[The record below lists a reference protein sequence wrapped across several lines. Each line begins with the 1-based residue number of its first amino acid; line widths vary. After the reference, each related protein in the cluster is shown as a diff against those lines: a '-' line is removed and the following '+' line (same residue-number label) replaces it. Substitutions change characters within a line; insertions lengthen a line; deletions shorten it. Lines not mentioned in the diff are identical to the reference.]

1 MSIQIIAVFFL
12 SLSGLALAAFQF
24 KNRERTEVK
33 EGDALDHIKGM
44 YILKVPYEKL
54 VIAYFGLMAI
64 ASILDWI
71 LGGNPEKLNLTYF
84 LVSSCAFLIFL
95 YKLGMSFIKT
105 VEFKWPTAAYILLN
119 VGIAAIVY
127 HFMTHPVLKM
137 AEALEY
143 ILTFHLLGMILGLGG
158 TLILDILI
166 FHFLRNFKINS
177 SEAVIMHLISQLIIL
192 GLVLLMVTGV
202 AIYLTDM
209 QAYNSNPRFLMKM
222 TAVLILSIN
231 GVFLNF
237 YMMPA
242 IEKLS
247 LVEEDIEEDQN
258 LKRVAFSVGGV
269 SMVSWLAAFAFAM
282 VKDLSQFNYI
292 QMLVPYLV
300 LVIGAIGGGQFIKK
314 KMEKEV
320 IEESQK

>member
-1 MSIQIIAVFFL
+1 MNIQIIGVFLL
-12 SLSGLALAAFQF
+12 SLSGLALAALQF

-54 VIAYFGLMAI
+54 VIAYFGLMTI
-64 ASILDWI
+64 ASILDWV
-71 LGGNPEKLNLTYF
+71 LGGNPEKLNLTFF

-95 YKLGMSFIKT
+95 YKLGMSLIKT
-105 VEFKWPTAAYILLN
+105 VEFKWSTAGYILLN

-137 AEALEY
+137 AAALEY

-202 AIYLTDM
+202 AIYLTDI

-231 GVFLNF
+231 GIFLNF

-269 SMVSWLAAFAFAM
+269 SMVSWMAAFAFAM
-282 VKDLSQFNYI
+282 VKDLGHFSYI
-292 QMLVPYLV
+292 QMLIPYLI
-300 LVIGAIGGGQFIKK
+300 LVIGAIVGGQFIKK